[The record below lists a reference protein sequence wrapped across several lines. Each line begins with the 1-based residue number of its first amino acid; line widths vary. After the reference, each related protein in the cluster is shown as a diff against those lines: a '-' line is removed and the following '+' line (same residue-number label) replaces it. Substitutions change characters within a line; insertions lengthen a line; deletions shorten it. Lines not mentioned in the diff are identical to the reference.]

1 MGLKSWMFVL
11 WMSVGVM
18 FNGCGTEVS
27 SCSEGEIV
35 LADGSCGLEQSVLDS
50 DESNTGTSLAVLNTD
65 QVAEDKRESESQ
77 TEEVTRVNN
86 VSTTTNETNTN
97 PTDENS
103 DNSTETLTTSTQSVE
118 TNTDTQEEN
127 SATTVNYKTLPQSMS
142 ENLNVGFGGRNAY
155 PFAKE
160 GSDSA
165 IWVNSVTLMLNE
177 HIAENAYYQTIRN
190 FDGDKFKTL
199 QQYLVKSKYISY
211 WITEGWEESWYTP
224 SKIQEAMDAG
234 YIPVFIYWYFGDK
247 LTSVPSGE
255 TLSNYY
261 EDNQKVANFLNQLN
275 GTKLFIMEPEF
286 NKDAILEN
294 NSTQT
299 AFATIISTAIDTIES
314 NSSDIYFS
322 LCMTDRGSRG
332 ATSTLPSCG
341 YDNCALGDKH
351 SWSET
356 ELIYKTLDEKLSFI
370 SFQEMVAQFSRDPSN
385 PGSWNEPNPI
395 AYTKDETGVDYLAQR
410 IVNFSA
416 YLNESHNKPVFLP
429 YLSIAT
435 ATWNDSDSTGT
446 VSDGEIDK
454 EGWINIPEQVYG
466 ALANE
471 REALKN
477 SGLFGYMPMALFDNP
492 RQDYGGYQY
501 FMQNEY
507 HLGLI
512 QSSAED
518 ETDKYIYGDLAY
530 KGDVLEQIFGAL

>member
-1 MGLKSWMFVL
+1 MGLKVWMFVVL
-11 WMSVGVM
+11 MVLGM
-18 FNGCGTEVS
+18 LFNGCGEVTT
-27 SCSEGEIV
+27 CADGET
-35 LADGSCGLEQSVLDS
+35 LLDDGSCTLEKSVLDI
-50 DESNTGTSLAVLNTD
+50 DESSSTSLVLQD
-65 QVAEDKRESESQ
+65 QTESE
-77 TEEVTRVNN
+77 TKTVEVPSVNSVG
-86 VSTTTNETNTN
+86 VSTTTSNETHLDSIDKNSQNT
-97 PTDENS
+97 TEE
-103 DNSTETLTTSTQSVE
+103 STTLTQTEE

-127 SATTVNYKTLPQSMS
+127 TTTTVSYKTLPPSLS
-142 ENLNVGFGGRNAY
+142 NNLNVGFGGRNAY

-160 GSDSA
+160 GSESA
-165 IWVNSVTLMLNE
+165 VWMNSVMLMLNKN
-177 HIAENAYYQTIRN
+177 IADNGYYQTIKN

-211 WITEGWEESWYTP
+211 WITKGWQESWYTP

-255 TLSNYY
+255 TLKKYY

-275 GTKLFIMEPEF
+275 GTKLFILEPEF
-286 NKDAILEN
+286 NKDGILEN
-294 NSTQT
+294 NTTQI
-299 AFATIISTAIDTIES
+299 AFANIMAQAIDTIER
-314 NSSDIYFS
+314 NTSDIYFS

-332 ATSTLPSCG
+332 ANSTRSSCG

-356 ELIYKTLDEKLSFI
+356 ELIYKTLDKKLSFI
-370 SFQEMVAQFSRDPSN
+370 SFQEMIAQFSRDPFD
-385 PGSWNEPNPI
+385 PGTWNEPNPI
-395 AYTKDETGVDYLAQR
+395 AYTKDEIGVEYLAQR

-416 YLNESHNKPVFLP
+416 YLKSKYNKPVFLP

-435 ATWNDSDSTGT
+435 ATWDDRDSTGSI
-446 VSDGEIDK
+446 SDDEINE
-454 EGWINIPEQVYG
+454 EGWINMPEQVYG
-466 ALANE
+466 GLANE
-471 REALKN
+471 REALKS

-518 ETDKYIYGDLAY
+518 ETDKYIYGDLEF
-530 KGDVLEQIFGAL
+530 KGDVLEDIFGVL